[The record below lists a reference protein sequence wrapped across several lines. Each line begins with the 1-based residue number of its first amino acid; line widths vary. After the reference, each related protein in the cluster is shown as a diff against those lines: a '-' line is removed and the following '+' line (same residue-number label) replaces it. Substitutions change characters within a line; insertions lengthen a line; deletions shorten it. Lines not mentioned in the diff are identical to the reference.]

1 MSTFI
6 RYLISGGFA
15 TIVHYLS
22 LIFLVQV
29 AGINP
34 IISTSI
40 GFILAIFVNYPLQYY
55 WVFEVDARHRKVFYK
70 YILVTFFTF
79 FVNLVVFWLLFSV
92 FQYWYLISQAVSTV
106 VVILLN
112 YTINKKIT
120 FQN

>member
-1 MSTFI
+1 MDEKEREDEANTF
-6 RYLISGGFA
+6 GGE
-15 TIVHYLS
+15 
-22 LIFLVQV
+22 FLLPE
-29 AGINP
+29 NR
-34 IISTSI
+34 
-40 GFILAIFVNYPLQYY
+40 L
-55 WVFEVDARHRKVFYK
+55 EKVFYK